1 MRCTSVL
8 EQITRVR
15 QKLEGDLGGW
25 CLLSRRS
32 EDGEKPLF
40 VRIGVDVIQTI
51 RIENARAGETS
62 SCCERKS
69 GSRSA
74 KARGT

>member
-1 MRCTSVL
+1 MRCTSVM

-25 CLLSRRS
+25 RLLSRRS

-51 RIENARAGETS
+51 RIESARAGETS
-62 SCCERKS
+62 SCCER
-69 GSRSA
+69 
-74 KARGT
+74 